1 MPLIQ
6 NFSWIIYE
14 IASATFSMFTNAFN
28 SEFSW
33 IIYEIASATF
43 SMFTNAFNSEF

>member
-1 MPLIQ
+1 MFTNAFNS

-28 SEFSW
+28 SEF
-33 IIYEIASATF
+33 
-43 SMFTNAFNSEF
+43 

>member
-14 IASATFSMFTNAFN
+14 IAPATFSMFTNAFN
-28 SEFSW
+28 LEL
-33 IIYEIASATF
+33 
-43 SMFTNAFNSEF
+43 